1 VKVELRILKPGD
13 RFKYAN
19 IWHVRVENC
28 GEANAADIKLHTL
41 VKLPWNMQ
49 VDIPPFD
56 AAEEAILED
65 EIAEAKAQQ
74 EEDDAK
80 GITMMDKIQMDRHP
94 LDEED

>member
-1 VKVELRILKPGD
+1 MKVELRTLKPGD

-19 IWHVRVENC
+19 IWHVRVENL
-28 GEANAADIKLHTL
+28 GDANAADIKMHVLI
-41 VKLPWNMQ
+41 VLPYNTM

-56 AAEEAILED
+56 AVEEQILED

-80 GITMMDKIQMDRHP
+80 GITILDKVKADYHP
-94 LDEED
+94 EDE